1 MIKLLHKMV
10 RIIPISFDLRILIAS
25 LILLIIGCLPN
36 VLKDDHID
44 VGTILEKTV
53 IGYSEADSAILLNA
67 GSNKIK
73 FLNHEVKG
81 LFTVSEDN
89 IMISEDSENELLSQ
103 YPKLKYHVK
112 VRLCI
117 QQSIKEYTLDRVS
130 FNALRLG
137 IIAKYKMNDDET
149 AIDSLI
155 AY

>member
-1 MIKLLHKMV
+1 MKVKQMRYRGFVFRIFETTLIMLL
-10 RIIPISFDLRILIAS
+10 
-25 LILLIIGCLPN
+25 IGCLPN

-53 IGYSEADSAILLNA
+53 IGYSEGDSAVLINA
-67 GSNKIK
+67 SSSKIK
-73 FLNHEVKG
+73 YLNDEIKG
-81 LFTVSEDN
+81 LFTVAEDN
-89 IMISEDSENELLSQ
+89 VMISEDSENELLIQ

-130 FNALRLG
+130 FNALQLG
-137 IIAKYKMNDDET
+137 IIAKYKMNDEET